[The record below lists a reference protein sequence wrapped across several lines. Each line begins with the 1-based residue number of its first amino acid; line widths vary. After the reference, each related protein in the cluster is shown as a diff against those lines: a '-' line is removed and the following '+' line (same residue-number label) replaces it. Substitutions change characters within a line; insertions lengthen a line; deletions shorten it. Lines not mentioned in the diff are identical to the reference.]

1 MGATSSSLPGPSVPL
16 AAKSDSLNSGKSR
29 TLASTIK
36 KRFSKK
42 SRRFPKQLD
51 YSKILRDFLSTWST
65 ENLIQL
71 VQDYEK
77 SSIVKDYHLQAEL
90 ARPTVSNVSEDLTKL
105 YEKSEGTDV
114 YLEYKGTQFSVHK
127 SILCARCPLFRE
139 LLGKIYTFGS
149 VVPIQIDMP
158 EITTDLFSDLLRYL
172 YSGEIRGYA
181 DADFDYQTLFRN
193 LSKHAPNDLEFDLR
207 YLLDTG
213 IYSDVKLVFRNASAA
228 NPIRN
233 ASYSSTSLHSAK
245 SIGKSPDDQ
254 CTACSNPSEYSCHA
268 AVLAARSRF
277 FRNIIL
283 RYQEKNLKAENQTIN
298 TAKQSIRIVLDERL
312 IPKRYIGAVLNAIYC
327 DGSNI
332 LNLLPNCV
340 CKCRKNSGTSS
351 NLLSTLPSDENCSLP
366 FQSSGFS
373 ANNTPTTPTNPFAS
387 TISNLTG
394 STIFQTISG
403 SITSAEAGAA
413 ANKSENYS
421 NYINEIIDLFVIGKF
436 LEVPALTSLC
446 ETLLV
451 DAISL
456 ETVIGLLVWSERS
469 NGSEFVRRQCLCFL
483 REEYSTVATS
493 KLLLQLSET
502 QLIELI
508 KSDFLQASEYEVLCS
523 IFRWVESRLERD
535 LPTTRRLDR
544 RTRFSEEDSGL
555 NSSVNSSHSTGSI
568 KLNGSSSNGFSSVNS
583 PSGQQ
588 SQAPKKCKR
597 LSIDE
602 NADLE
607 RLRAMIGVFAKYLR
621 IAHILPLENDL
632 LKNALKNE
640 LITTLPPYM
649 LNDDQTLSYERGIMA
664 WINLENR
671 PNFVKP
677 RFFQPFYEEAR
688 LLLDERLTRFEEIS
702 FNDKKSSFNFPDNL
716 YMVNENLSQSVK
728 NKLSL
733 GDFNEPGN
741 SQRTNQFAELD
752 LNGDRRMIR
761 ALKDRLLTNRMQV
774 DLDYLDKE
782 TKSSIRQRNTETY
795 LRVLPTIRALNL
807 EEKYEILI
815 YIQLKILREHN
826 LPDEMLFIFEQDEHE
841 RSEPPLPT
849 KQERCLLNMNLK
861 RRSLKS
867 SRRFSLNSVDLE
879 NYLSYESAEN
889 YKYHLEQDEDNLFL
903 RGLHTEPS
911 TGDYYEILH
920 TDDANSEVTSQLRK
934 LDEHELEIGSE
945 ENALNG
951 PLLPPPDYRSTYNE
965 TEFPNKEQEISLDV
979 FI

>member
-1 MGATSSSLPGPSVPL
+1 M
-16 AAKSDSLNSGKSR
+16 K
-29 TLASTIK
+29 
-36 KRFSKK
+36 
-42 SRRFPKQLD
+42 
-51 YSKILRDFLSTWST
+51 DF
-65 ENLIQL
+65 
-71 VQDYEK
+71 
-77 SSIVKDYHLQAEL
+77 HLQAEL
-90 ARPTVSNVSEDLTKL
+90 ARPSVASVSEDLTKL

-127 SILCARCPLFRE
+127 SILCVRCPLFRE
-139 LLGKIYTFGS
+139 LLGKIYTFGT

-158 EITTDLFSDLLRYL
+158 EITTGLFSDLLRYL
-172 YSGEIRGYA
+172 YSGEIRGYT
-181 DADFDYQTLFRN
+181 DADFDYQTLFRS
-193 LSKHAPNDLEFDLR
+193 LSKHVPNDLEFDLR
-207 YLLDTG
+207 HLLDTG
-213 IYSDVKLVFRNASAA
+213 IYSDVKLVFRNASSSA
-228 NPIRN
+228 NGPN
-233 ASYSSTSLHSAK
+233 APTYNSTALHSAK
-245 SIGKSPDDQ
+245 SIGKSPDDR

-283 RYQEKNLKAENQTIN
+283 RYQNKNLKAENQTIN
-298 TAKQSIRIVLDERL
+298 TAKQSIRIVLDERH

-332 LNLLPNCV
+332 VNLLPNCV
-340 CKCRKNSGTSS
+340 CKCRKNRST
-351 NLLSTLPSDENCSLP
+351 NLLSASNSPGDELSELP
-366 FQSSGFS
+366 FSSS
-373 ANNTPTTPTNPFAS
+373 AFAANSSTTSATTNNPFAS

-394 STIFQTISG
+394 STIFQTISS
-403 SITSAEAGAA
+403 SITSAEAA
-413 ANKSENYS
+413 ANKSE

-436 LEVPALTSLC
+436 LEVPTLTSVC

-451 DAISL
+451 EAISMD
-456 ETVIGLLVWSERS
+456 TVIGLLVWSERS

-523 IFRWVESRLERD
+523 IFRWIESRLERD
-535 LPTTRRLDR
+535 QPLTTSRPLDTR
-544 RTRFSEEDSGL
+544 RTRFTEEDNAL
-555 NSSVNSSHSTGSI
+555 NSSLNSSHSTGSI
-568 KLNGSSSNGFSSVNS
+568 KLNGSSNNGFSCTSS
-583 PSGQQ
+583 PGGPQTQ
-588 SQAPKKCKR
+588 TPKKCKR
-597 LSIDE
+597 LSTEE

-607 RLRAMIGVFAKYLR
+607 RLRAMIGAFTKFLR

-702 FNDKKSSFNFPDNL
+702 FNDKMQIKKSSFNFPDNL
-716 YMVNENLSQSVK
+716 YMVNESLSKSVN

-733 GDFNEPGN
+733 GDLNETSNLHRAGYFVEP
-741 SQRTNQFAELD
+741 D
-752 LNGDRRMIR
+752 LNGDRRIIR
-761 ALKDRLLTNRMQV
+761 ALKERLMTNRMQV

-782 TKSSIRQRNTETY
+782 TKSSIRQCNTETY
-795 LRVLPTIRALNL
+795 LQILPKIRALNL

-826 LPDEMLFIFEQDEHE
+826 LPDEMLFIFEQDE
-841 RSEPPLPT
+841 RSEHPLQT
-849 KQERCLLNMNLK
+849 KQERGVLNMNLK

-889 YKYHLEQDEDNLFL
+889 YKYHFERDEDNLFL
-903 RGLHTEPS
+903 RGLQAERP
-911 TGDYYEILH
+911 TGDYYEIRSPLA
-920 TDDANSEVTSQLRK
+920 DDPTGQPTKLADAHEQATST
-934 LDEHELEIGSE
+934 E
-945 ENALNG
+945 EANALNG
-951 PLLPPPDYRSTYNE
+951 PLLPPPDYRSYNE
-965 TEFPNKEQEISLDV
+965 SEFPNKEQEISLDV